1 MYLFKAAVV
10 FAIIPFILATDCT
23 VSDSSPWPFGDS
35 SSGPSSGGDSGTD
48 ECAQFDKDPAQYQAC
63 EKNVLQGQ
71 CNSVGGDDCPDSSDS
86 SDGNGDGGLIRRLE
100 ARGTLNCKSDETCY
114 QYTNG
119 SLVCYDMTTSRCI
132 FKPVSSHELLFLLQ
146 ICESMR

>member
-1 MYLFKAAVV
+1 MYIFKAAVF

-23 VSDSSPWPFGDS
+23 LSESSAWPYGGSSGGS
-35 SSGPSSGGDSGTD
+35 SSGGGSGTD
-48 ECAQFDKDPAQYQAC
+48 ACAQFDNDPAQYQAC

-86 SDGNGDGGLIRRLE
+86 SDGSGNGGLIRRLE
-100 ARGTLNCKSDETCY
+100 ARGTLNCNSDETCY
-114 QYTNG
+114 QYANG
-119 SLVCYDMTTSRCI
+119 SLVCYDMTTSKCI
-132 FKPVSSHELLFLLQ
+132 LKLVSSHELLFLLQ